1 MLELLQIRQICSFFQ
16 IAVYGH
22 LNKQYYHPT
31 SSKFL
36 TNIYLKYIVKRCS
49 NFRNVTKTCLMNSPV
64 SPFAIASA
72 TYLYPGQFYT
82 LPQQCQLA
90 LGPTATSA
98 GCNVFL

>member
-1 MLELLQIRQICSFFQ
+1 
-16 IAVYGH
+16 
-22 LNKQYYHPT
+22 
-31 SSKFL
+31 
-36 TNIYLKYIVKRCS
+36 
-49 NFRNVTKTCLMNSPV
+49 MNSPV